1 MERPCAPFLRIM
13 NSQDT
18 FRAIFDHAPVG
29 MAQVSL
35 DGRWLEVN
43 HRLCEMTG
51 YSREELLATN
61 FQQITHPDDLPHNVD
76 ALANFTT
83 GGLERYSVDK
93 RYIRKD
99 GCTVWVRVSVA
110 PMRDLTHEGLVAH
123 ESVVGFIAVI
133 EEITEYKRAQELR
146 LKAEEKCSKAFR
158 QTPMAITL
166 ISLRDHRY
174 LEVNDAFLRL
184 TGFSREEVIGRTPF
198 DLNLWVEPAQR
209 PEMVEA
215 ILAGNRVEDGEYQF
229 RTKDG
234 RVVTVSG
241 FAEAI
246 EIDGESCYIGAA
258 LDITDRKRLETEL
271 HELTGRLIQAQDEE
285 RKRIAAELT
294 DSLGQSVTVISFE
307 ACQLARSTQGG
318 LGRDLQSLC
327 AKIQDIASGLG
338 ILSQSLHPSGL
349 DYTGLP
355 WAIECLCRQFTHV
368 YGLQVAF
375 KHEGIPSFLS
385 ADVALVLYRIVQE
398 GLRNVVQ
405 HSGTR
410 KAWIELAHEDGNI
423 RLELWDKGV
432 GFDPAS
438 LKAGLGLLTM
448 RERCRRLNGWLAV
461 HNNSGTRIEVHIP
474 LADVESDLFN
484 GLLNTA
490 PDQERAE

>member
-1 MERPCAPFLRIM
+1 MMKSR
-13 NSQDT
+13 DT
-18 FRAIFDHAPVG
+18 FRAIFEHAPAG

-35 DGRWLEVN
+35 EGHWLEVN
-43 HRLCEMTG
+43 RRLCEMTG

-61 FQQITHPDDLPHNVD
+61 FQQITHPDDLPGNLD
-76 ALANFTT
+76 GLANLSS
-83 GGLERYSVDK
+83 GDLEVYSVEK

-99 GCTVWVRVSVA
+99 GFTIWVKISVA
-110 PMRDLTHEGLVAH
+110 PIRNLTHETDGY
-123 ESVVGFIAVI
+123 FIAVVDD
-133 EEITEYKRAQELR
+133 ITEYKRARELR
-146 LKAEEKCSKAFR
+146 LKAEEKWSKAFR
-158 QTPMAITL
+158 ESPLAIVVIRL
-166 ISLRDHRY
+166 KDDRL
-174 LEVNDAFLRL
+174 LEVNDAFEPF
-184 TGFSREEVIGRTPF
+184 TGYSRQEAIGRTSNE
-198 DLNLWVEPAQR
+198 LNLFVEPIVPQ
-209 PEMVEA
+209 EIIDTVQ
-215 ILAGNRVEDGEYQF
+215 AGDRVRGWEKRF

-234 RVVTVSG
+234 RIG
-241 FAEAI
+241 HALFFADQI
-246 EIDGESCYIGAA
+246 EIDGEPCLLGAA

-271 HELTGRLIQAQDEE
+271 HELSGRLIHAQDEE
-285 RKRIAAELT
+285 RKRIATELS

-307 ACQLARSTQGG
+307 ACQLARSTRGE

-327 AKIQDIASGLG
+327 AKIQDIVSGIG

-375 KHEGIPSFLS
+375 KHEGIPTFLP

-410 KAWIELAHEDGNI
+410 HAWIELAREEQSI

-438 LKAGLGLLTM
+438 VKSGLGLLTM
-448 RERCRRLNGWLAV
+448 RERCHRLNGRLAV
-461 HNNSGTRIEVHIP
+461 HNKRGACIEVHIP
-474 LADVESDLFN
+474 LADLEPDLFN
-484 GLLNTA
+484 PLL
-490 PDQERAE
+490 DIEREREKAK